1 MQMPIGFRYIGEA
14 IALKILTWRTSRNDS
29 REQRRREQH
38 KQHWQAGQVAGG
50 AVDQLGF
57 MTQAEAV
64 ARVRLLKGDD
74 DPIVFIDFDRGFI
87 AFGKH
92 PDASE

>member
-1 MQMPIGFRYIGEA
+1 MQIPISFRYIGEA
-14 IALKILTWRTSRNDS
+14 IALKFLTWRTRRQDT
-29 REQRRREQH
+29 REQRRREAH
-38 KQHWQAGQVAGG
+38 KQHWQAGQIAGG

-64 ARVRLLKGDD
+64 RRVNLLKGDD
-74 DPIVFIDFDRGFI
+74 APIVFIDFERGFI